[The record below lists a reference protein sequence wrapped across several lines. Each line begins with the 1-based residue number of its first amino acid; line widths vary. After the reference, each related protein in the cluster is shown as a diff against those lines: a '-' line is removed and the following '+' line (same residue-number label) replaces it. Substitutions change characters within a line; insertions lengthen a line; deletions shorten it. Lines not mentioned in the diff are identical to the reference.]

1 MVFVNAGRL
10 GFDYEERFLVGA
22 GAALVAVAL
31 LIGQERRPEADEG
44 SAVATSSQ
52 CSTATPTTNR
62 TA

>member
-31 LIGQERRPEADEG
+31 LIEQERRPEADG